1 MSVGPD
7 PFGVGMPMGTDGF
20 IGRDSELDRVTTLLA
35 GSARLVTLV
44 GPGGIGKTRLA
55 MAIAAQ
61 LRADPRLPVYWVHLA
76 RLPRDASAAVVMDEI
91 AGAVLEGDFSGR
103 TGRQALI
110 DALERPAGPADM
122 DEAARRTVVVLDNCE
137 HLLAAAGLV
146 IADLLGTIP
155 GLSVLATSRTAIG
168 WAEEHI
174 AVVPPLAWNQAMTL
188 FRQRA
193 ELSGRPVGEGDTAVV
208 RQICWHLHYFPLY
221 IRLAA
226 ARLRYQSPAM
236 VLRDLGGA
244 EADRRLRWSPGF
256 RVGVDERHRDIGAVI
271 GWSYELCEPKER
283 LLFARL
289 AVFATGY
296 DADRDGGDRDG
307 GSASETGADIEA
319 IESVCA
325 GADSGGLERYEIA
338 DLLEQ
343 LVDRSLVSIHLG
355 GETARFSLLESFQ
368 VFARERLIESGE
380 WLELTA
386 RHRDYYRDQVL
397 AVSTGWVSPR
407 EQELLVR
414 TRAAWDN
421 ILCAVEGSLADPDR
435 AVIGLEMAVGLATS
449 RIPFLRGSLR
459 ESRSLIERALSAAC
473 ASGHCPPELEV
484 STRALIGWLSLCQ
497 GLPGEAE
504 QILTECVAASLPDGI
519 RPDVLDDSGTAEI
532 GSDRMHSTADRDSA
546 MVTGSDR
553 LDPAVDHGLPAAVE
567 YLWGGTLWLVH
578 ADPVAAVVLSRA
590 VDKFEAAGDPGGAA
604 MSGLFEA
611 LSAAFHGT
619 AEQALAVTGAQSE
632 RMVAAGAQW
641 AITWARF
648 ARAIAVCAHGDPKA
662 ALALCD
668 AGLAWQIPMR
678 DHWGGVWGLHI
689 RAWILSRLITALPSA
704 LDARAVPWALDI
716 ARLLGGT
723 AELRRRLG
731 FEVANLRPFAEIT
744 AEAVEVATKV
754 LGDRAFRTVASE
766 GAAIPDAGRLLAAC
780 SDTDHLAQP
789 GMPALESA
797 HRFTNSLESTPA
809 TASEPN
815 PSPEHARA
823 WSALTSA
830 EQQVATLVAAGFTN
844 AAIAARRGTSV
855 RTVDSQVASILSKLM
870 INSRRDIR
878 PPFQRR

>member
-1 MSVGPD
+1 
-7 PFGVGMPMGTDGF
+7 MGADGF

-55 MAIAAQ
+55 MAIAAR
-61 LRADPRLPVYWVHLA
+61 LRADPRPRVYWVHLA

-110 DALERPAGPADM
+110 DALERPVGSVDM
-122 DEAARRTVVVLDNCE
+122 DEAARTGAARRTVVVLDNCE

-146 IADLLGTIP
+146 IADLLAAIP
-155 GLSVLATSRTAIG
+155 GVAVLATSRTAIG

-174 AVVPPLAWNQAMTL
+174 AVVPPLARDQAMAL

-244 EADRRLRWSPGF
+244 ETDRRLRWSPGF

-325 GADSGGLERYEIA
+325 GADSGGLARYEVA
-338 DLLEQ
+338 GLLEQ

-421 ILCAVEGSLADPDR
+421 ILCAVEGSLADPAR
-435 AVIGLEMAVGLATS
+435 AVVGLEMAVGLATS

-459 ESRSLIERALSAAC
+459 ESRSLIERALAAAC

-504 QILTECVAASLPDGI
+504 QILAECVAASLADGI
-519 RPDVLDDSGTAEI
+519 RLDVLDDGATAEI
-532 GSDRMHSTADRDSA
+532 GSDRMDSTADRDSA
-546 MVTGSDR
+546 TAVTGADR

-641 AITWARF
+641 AITWVRF

-668 AGLAWQIPMR
+668 AGLTWQIPMR
-678 DHWGGVWGLHI
+678 DHWGGVWGLQV
-689 RAWILSRLITALPSA
+689 RAWILSRLITALPTA
-704 LDARAVPWALDI
+704 TDARAVPWALDI

-731 FEVANLRPFAEIT
+731 FEVASLRPFAEIT
-744 AEAVEVATKV
+744 AEAVAVATKV

-780 SDTDHLAQP
+780 SDTDHLAEP
-789 GMPALESA
+789 GGMPALESA
-797 HRFTNSLESTPA
+797 HRLTNSLESTPA
-809 TASEPN
+809 TTSEPN
-815 PSPEHARA
+815 PAPEHARA
-823 WSALTSA
+823 WSALTGA
-830 EQQVATLVAAGFTN
+830 EQQVAMLVAAGFTN

-855 RTVDSQVASILSKLM
+855 RTVDSQVASILAKLM

>member
-7 PFGVGMPMGTDGF
+7 PFGVGMPVGAGGF
-20 IGRDSELDRVTTLLA
+20 IGRAAELDRVATLLS

-55 MAIAAQ
+55 MAIGTH
-61 LRADPRLPVYWVHLA
+61 LREDPGLPVHWVHLA
-76 RLPRDASAAVVMDEI
+76 RLPRDASAATVVDEI

-103 TGRQALI
+103 TGWQALI
-110 DALERPAGPADM
+110 AALARPGITAAEMADRPETARAGA
-122 DEAARRTVVVLDNCE
+122 AARIVVVLDNCE
-137 HLLAAAGLV
+137 HLLAAAGAV
-146 IADLLGTIP
+146 IADLLAAVP
-155 GLSVLATSRTAIG
+155 GLAVLATSRTAIG

-174 AVVPPLAWNQAMTL
+174 AVVPPLAWDQALAL

-193 ELSGRPVGEGDTAVV
+193 ELAGRPVADGDTAVV

-236 VLRDLGGA
+236 ILRDLGGA
-244 EADRRLRWSPGF
+244 EGDRRLRWSPGF

-296 DADRDGGDRDG
+296 DADPDGGDRRG
-307 GSASETGADIEA
+307 GSAPETGADLEA

-325 GADSGGLERYEIA
+325 GADSGGLDRHEIA
-338 DLLEQ
+338 GLLER
-343 LVDRSLVSIHLG
+343 LVDRSLVSIHLDA
-355 GETARFSLLESFQ
+355 ETPRFSLLESFQ
-368 VFARERLIESGE
+368 VFARERLLESGE
-380 WLELTA
+380 WVELTA
-386 RHRDYYRDQVL
+386 RHRDYYRGQVL
-397 AVSTGWVSPR
+397 AVSIGWVSPR
-407 EQELLVR
+407 EQELLIR

-421 ILCAVEGSLADPDR
+421 ILCAIERSLTEPVR
-435 AVIGLEMAVGLATS
+435 AVIGLEMATGLATS

-459 ESRSLIERALSAAC
+459 ESRSLIERALAAAC
-473 ASGHCPPELEV
+473 ASGHCPPEVEV

-504 QILTECVAASLPDGI
+504 GLLSECVAASLPSRALPDG
-519 RPDVLDDSGTAEI
+519 
-532 GSDRMHSTADRDSA
+532 GSH
-546 MVTGSDR
+546 G
-553 LDPAVDHGLPAAVE
+553 LDPAVDLGLPAAVE

-578 ADPVAAVVLSRA
+578 ADPIAAVVLSRA
-590 VDKFEAAGDPGGAA
+590 LDKFERAGDPGGAA

-619 AEQALAVTGAQSE
+619 AAQALAATGRQSE
-632 RMVAAGAQW
+632 RMAAAGPQW
-641 AITWARF
+641 AISWARF

-668 AGLAWQIPMR
+668 QGMAWQIPMR

-704 LDARAVPWALDI
+704 GDVRAVPWALDI
-716 ARLLGGT
+716 ARLLGGS

-744 AEAVEVATKV
+744 AEAVEVAAKI
-754 LGDRAFRTVASE
+754 LGDRAFRIASGE
-766 GAAIPDAGRLLAAC
+766 GELMPDTGRLLAAC
-780 SDTDHLAQP
+780 SGTEHLAAAP
-789 GMPALESA
+789 GGGLAP
-797 HRFTNSLESTPA
+797 
-809 TASEPN
+809 EPTLMHPPRSG
-815 PSPEHARA
+815 PSPAPDRTPD
-823 WSALTSA
+823 WDALTGA
-830 EQQVATLVAAGFTN
+830 ERQVALLVAAGYTN
-844 AAIAARRGTSV
+844 AGIAARRGTST

-878 PPFQRR
+878 PPDLSG